1 MKRLNDDY
9 SISDV
14 MKEFIKSNKL
24 EKGLDEVQ
32 VKELWITLMGSTIAN
47 YTTQVDFYK
56 NTLYVTL
63 NSAVLKQELVLG
75 RQKIIDLFNSEL
87 KKDLVKELIFR

>member
-75 RQKIIDLFNSEL
+75 KQKIIDLFNSEL
-87 KKDLVKELIFR
+87 KKDLIKDLIFR